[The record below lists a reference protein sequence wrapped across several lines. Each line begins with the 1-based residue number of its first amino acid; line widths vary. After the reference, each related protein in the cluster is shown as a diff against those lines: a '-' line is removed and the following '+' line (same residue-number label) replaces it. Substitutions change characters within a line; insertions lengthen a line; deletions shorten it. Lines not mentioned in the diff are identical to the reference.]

1 MSKYYTT
8 HEVALLSPNYGSAR
22 TLLKALGDNQ
32 KAKGEAK
39 LKNDKELLT
48 KLSNNK
54 LSKIWNCRTREGKG
68 WCYRKDE
75 ISRILGGK

>member
-1 MSKYYTT
+1 MTKYYTT
-8 HEVALLSPNYGSAR
+8 HEVAELTPNYGSAR

-32 KAKGEAK
+32 NAKGYAR
-39 LKNDKELLT
+39 LKNDKELFA

-68 WCYRKDE
+68 WYYRKDE
-75 ISRILGGK
+75 INRILN